1 MKVFPTL
8 NAGLFFHAYL
18 KLTASCLNVME
29 TVAELMWDE
38 NLLPRMSQI
47 HVESQATLEMLRDRD
62 YTFSELHQAKWWIQT
77 QMDIRHQHGDDSYLL
92 PIILHI
98 DATQLDATGKH
109 SATPVN
115 LTLGN
120 FSYLLRVSDIAS

>member
-1 MKVFPTL
+1 
-8 NAGLFFHAYL
+8 
-18 KLTASCLNVME
+18 ME

-38 NLLPRMSQI
+38 NLLPRMNQVN
-47 HVESQATLEMLRDRD
+47 VESQATLEMLRDRD
-62 YTFSELHQAKWWIQT
+62 YTFSELHQAKWWVQT
-77 QMDIRHQHGDDSYLL
+77 QMDIRNQHGDDSYLL